1 MTTGALLWIVCI
13 FAVMAWVL
21 FMAAVRMMIDE
32 IRLLRAD
39 HEAIRSIIGKWVFE
53 LKRMNSNEMDK

>member
-1 MTTGALLWIVCI
+1 MTVEALLWVVCI
-13 FAVMAWVL
+13 FAVIAWVL
-21 FMAAVRMMIDE
+21 FMAAVKLIFNE
-32 IRLLRAD
+32 IMLLRAD

>member
-1 MTTGALLWIVCI
+1 MTVEASLWVVCI
-13 FAVMAWVL
+13 FAVIAWVL

-53 LKRMNSNEMDK
+53 LKRMNSNGMD